1 MTADACVARLFGGKQ
16 RVSQSKE
23 PAQRQRIISALIDH
37 WRRTKDDCQTAISPK
52 GKLTGILDRP
62 GDEPLARSARAQRSA
77 AQHKAGAGKS
87 SKRPSIKIPKT

>member
-37 WRRTKDDCQTAISPK
+37 WRSAKDDSQATISPE
-52 GKLTGILDRP
+52 GKARGIFDWRG
-62 GDEPLARSARAQRSA
+62 GDPVARSAPAQRLA
-77 AQHKAGAGKS
+77 ALYKAGAG
-87 SKRPSIKIPKT
+87 